1 MFRLLFI
8 ALVLPA
14 MPAMAMDNGEFD
26 PSDVSITDAVN
37 CHIDAPTYN
46 SFALAV
52 VGQDNLAER
61 RGWRKIDRENP
72 FLAEY
77 ELPEEEWITG
87 RWWTRRVAFTSSG
100 VLAILDLADPGE
112 LAANEDITNEADF
125 AGPDEDVADAAA
137 SASPEALNAAA
148 QIGAVNPPVTDNDHD
163 PAAGFTKFMGER
175 VLVDV
180 TEPANEHDSFGTRTI
195 IARSISNVASHQGK
209 TLYGC
214 AYRIELLDRDGNPL

>member
-8 ALVLPA
+8 ALALPA
-14 MPAMAMDNGEFD
+14 MPAMAIDDVEFD

-52 VGQDNLAER
+52 VGEDNLAKSW
-61 RGWRKIDRENP
+61 GWRKIDNENP

-77 ELPEEEWITG
+77 ELPEAEWITG
-87 RWWTRRVAFTSSG
+87 GWWTRRVAFTSGG
-100 VLAILDLADPGE
+100 VLAILDLADPSE
-112 LAANEDITNEADF
+112 LAADEEITNDADF
-125 AGPDEDVADAAA
+125 AGPDEDVADAAV
-137 SASPEALNAAA
+137 SASPEALNDAA
-148 QIGAVNPPVTDNDHD
+148 QMGAANPSITDDHD

-175 VLVDV
+175 VLADV
-180 TEPANEHDSFGTRTI
+180 TEPANEDESFGTRTI
-195 IARSISNVASHQGK
+195 IARSISNVASHPGK

-214 AYRIELLDRDGNPL
+214 SYRIELLDRDGNPL